1 MSNELLI
8 RIQCNDRNQPKDMM
22 LFVDGD
28 GLSMLLERLG
38 IDASGYSP
46 KYDADAYK
54 VDADQLYK
62 VLGSL
67 YRNNR
72 TAQPKGEITDA
83 QRAARSANARLAT
96 LGAIDAAKRRKAE
109 REKRR
114 NGR

>member
-1 MSNELLI
+1 MSNDLLI
-8 RIQCNDRNQPKDMM
+8 HIKCNDQNKPKETVLYAVGEQVAM
-22 LFVDGD
+22 LI
-28 GLSMLLERLG
+28 ERLG
-38 IDASGYSP
+38 IEASGYSP

-67 YRNNR
+67 YRNRR
-72 TAQPKGEITDA
+72 TPQPTGEITEA

-96 LGAIDAAKRRKAE
+96 LGAIEAAKRRQKE

-114 NGR
+114 SER